1 MFLWSAC
8 RQEESKKA
16 DLPPAAGEVT
26 QGTPGL
32 VTFPP
37 DSPMLTRIRVAP
49 VQSRD
54 LPTEEIT
61 APGKIEAN
69 PNRIARVG
77 LPVTGRVAQVSVQL
91 GDMVA
96 RGQPLLTVE
105 SPDASEAISTFLQG
119 EASVSQA
126 KAALAKA
133 QVDLARLQD
142 LLTHDAVA
150 KKDVLDAQQAV
161 TQAKA
166 AFEQAQAARAHA
178 LRRLEI
184 LGLKPDTFQQAVVV
198 HAPLSGKVLE
208 MNVVPG
214 EYRTDATATV
224 MTIADLSTVWV
235 SSDVPE
241 SAIRLIQPGEQV
253 EIQLVAYPGETF
265 VGRVSRI
272 ADTVDLQTRTNKVW
286 AELENPQG
294 RFRPGMFGNIRHI
307 EAVQSLP
314 VVPVGAVVQGNDHS
328 VVFVER
334 DPGQFQETP
343 VTLGKR
349 DGDVLPIMS
358 GVHAGERV
366 VVEGVMLLKGKT
378 STPAD
383 AHANSPPAIPSS
395 KQPS

>member
-1 MFLWSAC
+1 MNKNSPCTFLLLACSMFLWAAC
-8 RQEESKKA
+8 RHEESKEA
-16 DLPPAAGEVT
+16 DLSPPAAMAT
-26 QGTPGL
+26 PSAPGL

-37 DSPMLTRIRVAP
+37 DSPMLARIRVAP

-69 PNRIARVG
+69 PIRIARVG
-77 LPVTGRVAQVSVQL
+77 LPVPGRIAQVSVQL
-91 GDMVA
+91 GDLVT

-119 EASVSQA
+119 EASVNQA

-133 QVDLARLQD
+133 RVDLARLQD
-142 LLTHDAVA
+142 LLTHNAVA

-214 EYRTDATATV
+214 EYRVDATATL

-253 EIQLVAYPGETF
+253 EIHLVAYPGETF
-265 VGRVSRI
+265 
-272 ADTVDLQTRTNKVW
+272 
-286 AELENPQG
+286 
-294 RFRPGMFGNIRHI
+294 
-307 EAVQSLP
+307 
-314 VVPVGAVVQGNDHS
+314 
-328 VVFVER
+328 
-334 DPGQFQETP
+334 
-343 VTLGKR
+343 
-349 DGDVLPIMS
+349 
-358 GVHAGERV
+358 
-366 VVEGVMLLKGKT
+366 
-378 STPAD
+378 
-383 AHANSPPAIPSS
+383 
-395 KQPS
+395 